1 MAQASPLQEYRAPN
15 DEPRSPTARGTGPC
29 SSRSCARTTTTTT
42 LLNRRRHQS
51 RHLQKHEE
59 KPQAAPVGPVLWRG
73 ERLAPF
79 ALRERRLVAQNES
92 IEASPLETKRRNRA
106 RPVDL
111 SRGASIPSD
120 TVRSSGALKVE
131 QLKTASRQLA
141 ANARRPE
148 LGPGAPAALGASSK
162 FVALGT
168 SSRPRA
174 GLRPLPG
181 SATSPG
187 DGFHGF
193 GEVRG
198 LGGRRGLSGPR
209 LWYLV
214 VLWDVVKG
222 SQLRRWT
229 TPSPCPSRRSNF
241 AVGVR
246 PIEPLLLLIL
256 LEL

>member
-1 MAQASPLQEYRAPN
+1 MLQQILREDDDDDDVVEPPPPSESPLQK
-15 DEPRSPTARGTGPC
+15 
-29 SSRSCARTTTTTT
+29 
-42 LLNRRRHQS
+42 HQ
-51 RHLQKHEE
+51 E

-148 LGPGAPAALGASSK
+148 LGPGAPAALGASPK

-168 SSRPRA
+168 SR
-174 GLRPLPG
+174 GLALVF
-181 SATSPG
+181 
-187 DGFHGF
+187 DHFQ
-193 GEVRG
+193 EVRRV
-198 LGGRRGLSGPR
+198 LGTASTDAVKCVALEDDVACLGHASG
-209 LWYLV
+209 V
-214 VLWDVVKG
+214 
-222 SQLRRWT
+222 S
-229 TPSPCPSRRSNF
+229 CI
-241 AVGVR
+241 VGCGKR
-246 PIEPLLLLIL
+246 FS
-256 LEL
+256 

>member
-1 MAQASPLQEYRAPN
+1 MDADLEAILAESDSDDGIGGEGGGLSLEDILKEDNEQASPLQEYRAPQTN
-15 DEPRSPTARGTGPC
+15 EESYSARDWAVLQQILREDDDDDDVVEPPPPSESP
-29 SSRSCARTTTTTT
+29 
-42 LLNRRRHQS
+42 
-51 RHLQKHEE
+51 LQKHDV

-148 LGPGAPAALGASSK
+148 LGPGAPAALGASPK

-168 SSRPRA
+168 DAAS
-174 GLRPLPG
+174 
-181 SATSPG
+181 
-187 DGFHGF
+187 
-193 GEVRG
+193 
-198 LGGRRGLSGPR
+198 
-209 LWYLV
+209 
-214 VLWDVVKG
+214 
-222 SQLRRWT
+222 
-229 TPSPCPSRRSNF
+229 
-241 AVGVR
+241 
-246 PIEPLLLLIL
+246 
-256 LEL
+256 ELF

>member
-1 MAQASPLQEYRAPN
+1 MDADLEAILAESDSDDGLEGGGLSLEDILKEDGASSPLQEYRAPQTN
-15 DEPRSPTARGTGPC
+15 EESYSARDWAVLQQILREDDDDDDVVEPSPPIESPQQP
-29 SSRSCARTTTTTT
+29 SST
-42 LLNRRRHQS
+42 
-51 RHLQKHEE
+51 

-168 SSRPRA
+168 DAAS
-174 GLRPLPG
+174 
-181 SATSPG
+181 
-187 DGFHGF
+187 
-193 GEVRG
+193 
-198 LGGRRGLSGPR
+198 
-209 LWYLV
+209 
-214 VLWDVVKG
+214 
-222 SQLRRWT
+222 
-229 TPSPCPSRRSNF
+229 
-241 AVGVR
+241 
-246 PIEPLLLLIL
+246 
-256 LEL
+256 ELF

>member
-1 MAQASPLQEYRAPN
+1 MDADLEAILAESDSDDGIGGEGGGLSLEDILKEDNEQASPLQEYRAPQTN
-15 DEPRSPTARGTGPC
+15 EESYSARDWAVLQQILREDDDDDDVVEPSPPIESPQQP
-29 SSRSCARTTTTTT
+29 SST
-42 LLNRRRHQS
+42 
-51 RHLQKHEE
+51 

-148 LGPGAPAALGASSK
+148 LGPGAPAALGASPK

-168 SSRPRA
+168 DSASFLNFKVASTASYVAVRA
-174 GLRPLPG
+174 SLSTQAR
-181 SATSPG
+181 AEASP
-187 DGFHGF
+187 
-193 GEVRG
+193 
-198 LGGRRGLSGPR
+198 
-209 LWYLV
+209 
-214 VLWDVVKG
+214 
-222 SQLRRWT
+222 
-229 TPSPCPSRRSNF
+229 
-241 AVGVR
+241 
-246 PIEPLLLLIL
+246 
-256 LEL
+256 

>member
-1 MAQASPLQEYRAPN
+1 MLQQILREDDDDDDVVEPSPPIE
-15 DEPRSPTARGTGPC
+15 SPQQP
-29 SSRSCARTTTTTT
+29 SST
-42 LLNRRRHQS
+42 
-51 RHLQKHEE
+51 

-131 QLKTASRQLA
+131 PLKTASRQLA

-148 LGPGAPAALGASSK
+148 LSPGAPAALGASAK

-168 SSRPRA
+168 DAAS
-174 GLRPLPG
+174 
-181 SATSPG
+181 
-187 DGFHGF
+187 
-193 GEVRG
+193 
-198 LGGRRGLSGPR
+198 
-209 LWYLV
+209 
-214 VLWDVVKG
+214 
-222 SQLRRWT
+222 
-229 TPSPCPSRRSNF
+229 
-241 AVGVR
+241 
-246 PIEPLLLLIL
+246 
-256 LEL
+256 ELF

>member
-1 MAQASPLQEYRAPN
+1 MS
-15 DEPRSPTARGTGPC
+15 
-29 SSRSCARTTTTTT
+29 
-42 LLNRRRHQS
+42 
-51 RHLQKHEE
+51 E

-148 LGPGAPAALGASSK
+148 LGPGAA
-162 FVALGT
+162 
-168 SSRPRA
+168 R
-174 GLRPLPG
+174 LR
-181 SATSPG
+181 
-187 DGFHGF
+187 F
-193 GEVRG
+193 GRRVSEVRG
-198 LGGRRGLSGPR
+198 RSGR
-209 LWYLV
+209 
-214 VLWDVVKG
+214 VLEA
-222 SQLRRWT
+222 
-229 TPSPCPSRRSNF
+229 SP
-241 AVGVR
+241 
-246 PIEPLLLLIL
+246 
-256 LEL
+256 